1 MESNRKRRGFMKGK
15 LVMSFYRASKTPSS
29 VQFSSKIKQSQPAST
44 ASVGFHVEEKKFAI
58 SSSSPMKQKPL
69 VIAMDGDAY
78 SDFVGHVEGT
88 NGAGAS
94 VAGDESVDLRAA
106 TYISYVQERFRLER
120 SESRKYQE
128 APARS
133 STFSGDNLLQ

>member
-1 MESNRKRRGFMKGK
+1 MKGK
-15 LVMSFYRASKTPSS
+15 LAMSFYRASKTPSS
-29 VQFSSKIKQSQPAST
+29 VQFSSKIKQSQQPPST

-58 SSSSPMKQKPL
+58 SSSPMKQKPL

-78 SDFVGHVEGT
+78 IDFVGHVEGT

-120 SESRKYQE
+120 SDSRKYQE
-128 APARS
+128 APAR
-133 STFSGDNLLQ
+133 NLH

>member
-15 LVMSFYRASKTPSS
+15 LMMSSYRASKTPSS
-29 VQFSSKIKQSQPAST
+29 VQFSSKIKQSPPAST
-44 ASVGFHVEEKKFAI
+44 ASVGFHVDEKKFAI
-58 SSSSPMKQKPL
+58 SSSPVKQMPS
-69 VIAMDGDAY
+69 VIAVDGDAY
-78 SDFVGHVEGT
+78 GDFVGHVEGT

-120 SESRKYQE
+120 GDSRKYQE
-128 APARS
+128 TQAR
-133 STFSGDNLLQ
+133 NLH